1 MQSDLI
7 SDPTGFFFVFVLFG
21 NLHTSVSTRYGDALD
36 LLKEDSPLLEDR
48 DVIHAAVVGGADIP
62 KAERDVEEVSG

>member
-1 MQSDLI
+1 MVVKSDLT
-7 SDPTGFFFVFVLFG
+7 SHPSGFFLFG